1 MTERWQ
7 RELKKLGSVDA
18 PVSRM
23 RAQIAAGPSDG
34 PPQPEPGRS
43 PAQRITAG
51 VVAFAVFAAAAVF
64 AYRALRPGGVAPGVA
79 GSQTVT
85 IDLSRSSDAS
95 RAIGDVAS
103 LSAQFSA
110 TLTAGGSSIQEAPSS
125 VCVSGSQCLAPAPR
139 PLDLTLTSGS
149 PVHLSAYNVQGRVE
163 LSQTNGDS
171 TDTLLL
177 TNDSTL
183 PGPGHY
189 LLQLEASSAGVS
201 AFWNYAVEVVA
212 SGTVQT
218 PEPTPS
224 PPAGSEP
231 QTPTPQPVVTR
242 VLLNFNTTTSGTPD
256 CPGSPEATI
265 TYGDQTTKGAP
276 TSFTWTCPGSSMV
289 ADTIMPSFSDSQFV
303 QVPVGTLL
311 TVGGDLSAAEG
322 NLQRSSGSY
331 PWTTLQ
337 SLGDLGGGVDLSF
350 DPGRYVIEATAHWP
364 NGAIRFYFPIEL
376 VASTSPT
383 PPPPG
388 MPDVLN
394 INCDSGPSI
403 TDPTVAVQADGLHIR
418 MVGAAPSNKQI
429 AFYGRDDYFL
439 ATTGVETFATGA
451 YTGEF
456 TRSAATG
463 VYDVKCFPKGADPA
477 TINAATTVRVVDPN
491 HVWVSTGRGCPVAD
505 RGALSVTNG
514 SHPTEEAAVRALDGV
529 VAPDTVEPA
538 GYTQDL
544 VDRQRYTDYNAWRVV
559 RDGVVVAW
567 TWVAGSQGSWQAV
580 HGVGCISA
588 GTGHPPTG
596 PSPSSIN
603 VPSP

>member
-7 RELKKLGSVDA
+7 RELKKLGGVEA

-23 RAQIAAGPSDG
+23 RAQIANGPSED
-34 PPQPEPGRS
+34 PPQPEPTRS

-51 VVAFAVFAAAAVF
+51 VVAFAVFAAAGVF
-64 AYRALRPGGVAPGVA
+64 AYRALRPGGVTPGVA

-110 TLTAGGSSIQEAPSS
+110 TLTSGGSSIQEAPSS

-231 QTPTPQPVVTR
+231 AKPIESELVINHRLSDEKRGLLRAFEIGRSPLTSLPEVASQILIATPLWSSAQLVVATHR
-242 VLLNFNTTTSGTPD
+242 PSG
-256 CPGSPEATI
+256 
-265 TYGDQTTKGAP
+265 
-276 TSFTWTCPGSSMV
+276 
-289 ADTIMPSFSDSQFV
+289 
-303 QVPVGTLL
+303 L
-311 TVGGDLSAAEG
+311 TV
-322 NLQRSSGSY
+322 
-331 PWTTLQ
+331 
-337 SLGDLGGGVDLSF
+337 
-350 DPGRYVIEATAHWP
+350 
-364 NGAIRFYFPIEL
+364 
-376 VASTSPT
+376 TSRT
-383 PPPPG
+383 S
-388 MPDVLN
+388 
-394 INCDSGPSI
+394 C
-403 TDPTVAVQADGLHIR
+403 
-418 MVGAAPSNKQI
+418 
-429 AFYGRDDYFL
+429 
-439 ATTGVETFATGA
+439 
-451 YTGEF
+451 
-456 TRSAATG
+456 
-463 VYDVKCFPKGADPA
+463 
-477 TINAATTVRVVDPN
+477 
-491 HVWVSTGRGCPVAD
+491 
-505 RGALSVTNG
+505 
-514 SHPTEEAAVRALDGV
+514 
-529 VAPDTVEPA
+529 
-538 GYTQDL
+538 
-544 VDRQRYTDYNAWRVV
+544 
-559 RDGVVVAW
+559 
-567 TWVAGSQGSWQAV
+567 
-580 HGVGCISA
+580 
-588 GTGHPPTG
+588 
-596 PSPSSIN
+596 
-603 VPSP
+603 